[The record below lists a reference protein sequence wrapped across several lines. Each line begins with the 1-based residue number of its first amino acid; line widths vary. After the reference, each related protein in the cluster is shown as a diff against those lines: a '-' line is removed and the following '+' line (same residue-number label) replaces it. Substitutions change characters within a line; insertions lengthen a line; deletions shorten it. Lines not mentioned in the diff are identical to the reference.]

1 MNSLIRFAYSGYID
15 LFYRLLQTFREDRL
29 HFLLRLLYGRHL
41 FRTFHL
47 ISKGFEE
54 CPLDG
59 KCLQQNVV
67 YQATIT
73 TDAATESYVG
83 LATNSKERYR
93 NHQTSFRHT
102 NRRNETELSKHIS
115 RLNLYIYIY

>member
-1 MNSLIRFAYSGYID
+1 MK
-15 LFYRLLQTFREDRL
+15 T
-29 HFLLRLLYGRHL
+29 
-41 FRTFHL
+41 
-47 ISKGFEE
+47 E

-83 LATNSKERYR
+83 LARNFKERYR
-93 NHQTSFRHT
+93 NHQSSFRHT
-102 NRRNETELSKHIS
+102 SKKKK
-115 RLNLYIYIY
+115 LNYQNAFGLLNMQRKPSKLNGKF